1 MNFKLF
7 EQVALREDV
16 PDYRLCAGD
25 LATIVEFVPHPA
37 GGEDGCVLE
46 VFSAVGESIAIV
58 ALPLSAIESLNS
70 NEVLAVRPLAPT
82 A

>member
-1 MNFKLF
+1 MSFKLF

-16 PDYRLCAGD
+16 PEYRLRVGD
-25 LATIVEFVPHPA
+25 VATIVEFVPHPA

-46 VFSAVGESIAIV
+46 VFSAVGESIAV
-58 ALPLSAIESLNS
+58 VDVPLSGIEPLNS
-70 NEVLAVRPLAPT
+70 NEVWAVRPLAPT